1 MTLFTSKEP
10 EKIELEES
18 YIENKSSILKM
29 FDIQEKVINSD
40 NNNIQIDATKCK
52 YISSTCL
59 AILSSIALVS
69 KDKNIKI
76 SFTKKSRLLYTL
88 SNNRIY
94 KYKLWIYWRK
104 KLYSLK

>member
-1 MTLFTSKEP
+1 MLLYILKEP

-18 YIENKSSILKM
+18 YIENKPSILKM
-29 FDIQEKVINSD
+29 FDIQEKVINSN

-69 KDKNIKI
+69 KDKNIRI
-76 SFTKKSRLLYTL
+76 SFTKKSRLLHTL

-94 KYKLWIYWRK
+94 KYRLWTHWCKR
-104 KLYSLK
+104 LYSFK